1 MHLIKITVPRKRGI
15 ILGGAPIK
23 MTSVCSILMPPRHS
37 TFPEM
42 KVTEIAAG
50 QEIKN
55 SVFAGTLTQP
65 VAQINS
71 RVVTSTFVFTVPLL
85 SIRARVRVPRTLRKA
100 KNEPI
105 L

>member
-1 MHLIKITVPRKRGI
+1 
-15 ILGGAPIK
+15 
-23 MTSVCSILMPPRHS
+23 MTSVCSILMPPWHS
-37 TFPEM
+37 TLPEM

-65 VAQINS
+65 VAQIHS
-71 RVVTSTFVFTVPLL
+71 RVITSTFVFTVPLH
-85 SIRARVRVPRTLRKA
+85 SIRARVVRVPRTLRKA